1 MKSHS
6 FLGALL
12 LAAGFSVACVAVPP
26 PGVAYVRVGPPRA
39 VVEIRRVAPGPGY
52 VWIEGY
58 HRWDGDTYVWVPGTW
73 ERVPA
78 GRRRWVRGRWHST
91 HGQWYWV
98 EGHWR

>member
-1 MKSHS
+1 MNSRS
-6 FLGALL
+6 SLGALV
-12 LAAGFSVACVAVPP
+12 LAAGLSAACVAVPP
-26 PGVAYVRVGPPRA
+26 SGVVYVRTRPPRS
-39 VVEIRRVAPGPGY
+39 VVEVRTVAPGPGY

-58 HRWDGDTYVWVPGTW
+58 HRWSGDAYVWVPGTW

-78 GRRRWVRGRWHST
+78 GRRHWVRGRWRSY